1 MHFDI
6 QKLEASI
13 SNYTAGNIKNYRS
26 RWEEISP
33 NFVSMQ
39 IVKQGLTID
48 FIDNT
53 PPPITNKV
61 KQCVF
66 APTEINNI
74 DLEIVK
80 LL

>member
-6 QKLEASI
+6 QKLKASI
-13 SNYTAGNIKNYRS
+13 STYTAGNIKNYRS
-26 RWEEISP
+26 NWEEISP

-39 IVKQGLTID
+39 IVTQGLTID

-53 PPPITNKV
+53 PPITNKV
-61 KQCVF
+61 TQCVF
-66 APTEINNI
+66 APTEIDNI